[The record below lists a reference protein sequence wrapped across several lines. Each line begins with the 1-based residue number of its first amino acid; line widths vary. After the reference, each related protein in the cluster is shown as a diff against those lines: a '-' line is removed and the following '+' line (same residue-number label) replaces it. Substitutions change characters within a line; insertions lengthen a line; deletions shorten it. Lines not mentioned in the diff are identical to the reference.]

1 MDCVILSSPDPTIS
15 YRQQSDRYF
24 LVKSLS
30 LLFLPVFKEEKTMRM
45 SMNEK
50 KALYAFGC
58 PNREATVE
66 RLRFAAVLAPDPA
79 AKKLFFTLAVKLSDE
94 NCDKWYRCFFYNMR
108 LEVEHFAH
116 HKYHSDNQ
124 PISIRERLHE

>member
-1 MDCVILSSPDPTIS
+1 
-15 YRQQSDRYF
+15 
-24 LVKSLS
+24 
-30 LLFLPVFKEEKTMRM
+30 MRM

-66 RLRFAAVLAPDPA
+66 RLRFVAALAPDPA

-94 NCDKWYRCFFYNMR
+94 CVVILQSMIPTHQDTI
-108 LEVEHFAH
+108 
-116 HKYHSDNQ
+116 
-124 PISIRERLHE
+124 PIATSC

>member
-1 MDCVILSSPDPTIS
+1 VNLSSPDPTIS

-30 LLFLPVFKEEKTMRM
+30 LLFLPIFKEEKSMRM

-66 RLRFAAVLAPDPA
+66 RLRFAATLAPDPA

-94 NCDKWYRCFFYNMR
+94 DCDKWYRCFFYNMR

-116 HKYHSDNQ
+116 HKYHSDSQ
-124 PISIRERLHE
+124 PISIRERLYE

>member
-1 MDCVILSSPDPTIS
+1 
-15 YRQQSDRYF
+15 
-24 LVKSLS
+24 
-30 LLFLPVFKEEKTMRM
+30 MRM

-66 RLRFAAVLAPDPA
+66 RLRYAAALAPDPA

-94 NCDKWYRCFFYNMR
+94 DCERWYRCFLYNMR
-108 LEVEHFAH
+108 RDIERSPH
-116 HKYHSDNQ
+116 HLYCPDDYPV
-124 PISIRERLHE
+124 PIKESFYE

>member
-1 MDCVILSSPDPTIS
+1 VILSSPDPTIS

-24 LVKSLS
+24 LVKSLP
-30 LLFLPVFKEEKTMRM
+30 LLFLPIFKEEKSMRM

-66 RLRFAAVLAPDPA
+66 RLRFAAALAPDPA

-94 NCDKWYRCFFYNMR
+94 ECDKWYRCFFYNMR

-124 PISIRERLHE
+124 PISIRERLYE

>member
-1 MDCVILSSPDPTIS
+1 
-15 YRQQSDRYF
+15 
-24 LVKSLS
+24 VKSLS
-30 LLFLPVFKEEKTMRM
+30 LLFLPIFKEEKSMRM

-58 PNREATVE
+58 PNRDATVE
-66 RLRFAAVLAPDPA
+66 RLRFAAALAPDPA

-94 NCDKWYRCFFYNMR
+94 SCDRWYRCFFYNMR
-108 LEVEHFAH
+108 LEVEHFAQ

>member
-1 MDCVILSSPDPTIS
+1 M
-15 YRQQSDRYF
+15 
-24 LVKSLS
+24 K
-30 LLFLPVFKEEKTMRM
+30 M

-66 RLRFAAVLAPDPA
+66 RLRLVAALAPDPA

-94 NCDKWYRCFFYNMR
+94 DCDRWYRCFLNSVR
-108 LEVEHFAH
+108 REVIRSRQQSSPGS
-116 HKYHSDNQ
+116 YSI
-124 PISIRERLHE
+124 PIVEGFCE

>member
-1 MDCVILSSPDPTIS
+1 
-15 YRQQSDRYF
+15 
-24 LVKSLS
+24 
-30 LLFLPVFKEEKTMRM
+30 MRM

-66 RLRFAAVLAPDPA
+66 RLRFAAALAPDPA

-94 NCDKWYRCFFYNMR
+94 DCDRWYRCFLN
-108 LEVEHFAH
+108 
-116 HKYHSDNQ
+116 
-124 PISIRERLHE
+124 SIRREVIRSRQQSSLGSYSAPIVEGLCE

>member
-1 MDCVILSSPDPTIS
+1 
-15 YRQQSDRYF
+15 
-24 LVKSLS
+24 
-30 LLFLPVFKEEKTMRM
+30 MRM

-66 RLRFAAVLAPDPA
+66 RLRYVAALAPDPA

-94 NCDKWYRCFFYNMR
+94 SCDSWYRCFLN
-108 LEVEHFAH
+108 
-116 HKYHSDNQ
+116 
-124 PISIRERLHE
+124 SIRREVIRSHQQSSLESYSTPIVEGLCE

>member
-1 MDCVILSSPDPTIS
+1 
-15 YRQQSDRYF
+15 
-24 LVKSLS
+24 
-30 LLFLPVFKEEKTMRM
+30 MRM

-58 PNREATVE
+58 ANREATVE
-66 RLRFAAVLAPDPA
+66 RLRFAAALAPDPA

-94 NCDKWYRCFFYNMR
+94 SCDRWYRCFFYNMR

-116 HKYHSDNQ
+116 HKYHPENLRVQ
-124 PISIRERLHE
+124 IRESDYE